1 MNKNEEGW
9 LLAAFDTILEEGN
22 LEKIGH
28 FLERNPIVVK
38 IYEKIADE
46 NNIQGTDIMEY
57 IKKRE
62 MCGNVEK

>member
-28 FLERNPIVVK
+28 FLERNPMIVK

-62 MCGNVEK
+62 MCSNVEK